1 MKSQAMMTELT
12 HKIGGE
18 YLSHGRDAVLDLLLR
33 RHTLRLISRVFQCER
48 QRAYWRM
55 NVVDTGTDLIGI
67 TVRFEDVEQLE
78 VSLGRLDRDD

>member
-1 MKSQAMMTELT
+1 
-12 HKIGGE
+12 
-18 YLSHGRDAVLDLLLR
+18 
-33 RHTLRLISRVFQCER
+33 
-48 QRAYWRM
+48 M